1 MRKIREN
8 NDDLNEEKNSKTNS
22 QSKEQKKKNIYF
34 SITIFFKF
42 FSFSNAIQKN
52 YLNKNRGKLLNR

>member
-22 QSKEQKKKNIYF
+22 QSKEQKKK
-34 SITIFFKF
+34 IFIFQLLF
-42 FSFSNAIQKN
+42 FSSFLAFQMQFKKII
-52 YLNKNRGKLLNR
+52 